1 MMASINDITVRV
13 ENATRKTKRRLFKN
27 NIPGANRNPI
37 DSLGFDGLTI
47 AVKGYAL
54 NQTDYD
60 QLIGEVAAGPVELSL
75 RTGWYY
81 IAILGPISSPIIV
94 DDVDYF
100 PFDFTF
106 ECEEPF
112 AYSTTLNSVETS
124 ITSLDETFGGTNITT
139 TGNAPSEPD
148 FIVTAASTE
157 GVFLSQVN
165 KL

>member
-1 MMASINDITVRV
+1 MSSINNITVRV
-13 ENATRKTKRRLFKN
+13 ESATRKTKRRLFKN

-47 AVKGYAL
+47 TVKGYAL

-60 QLIGEVAAGPVELSL
+60 QLIGEVASGPVELSL

-81 IAILGPISSPIIV
+81 VAILGPISSPVLV

-112 AYSTTLNSVETS
+112 QYSETLNSVETS
-124 ITSLDETFGGTNITT
+124 ITSLEETFGGSSITT
-139 TGNAPSEPD
+139 SGNAPSDPS
-148 FIVTAASTE
+148 FKITASSDE
-157 GVFLSQVN
+157 GAFLLQTN
-165 KL
+165 RL